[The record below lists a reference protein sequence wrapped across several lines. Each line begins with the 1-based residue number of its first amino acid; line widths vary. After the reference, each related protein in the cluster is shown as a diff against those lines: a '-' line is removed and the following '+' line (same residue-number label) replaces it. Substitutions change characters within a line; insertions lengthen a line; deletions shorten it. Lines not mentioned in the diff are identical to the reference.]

1 MKSVARNEFGVLSS
15 KNTSSIYWGVT
26 KTKKKDS
33 FTVRFMEKSNQEV
46 ITFKPKTELSETL
59 CARIAARFFDEP
71 ALYSTSPGVISMEFP
86 ECIAE
91 VNTCSNTIDLFF
103 KAQNE
108 HSVNPMHDMDV
119 CKEYSTTEYRFLD
132 EQNNPFSTVT
142 PVKVVKEKKVKV
154 VDHFRSRVNEIM
166 LGALNAAK
174 AKLATQ
180 NAVYL

>member
-15 KNTSSIYWGVT
+15 KNTASSYWGVT

-71 ALYSTSPGVISMEFP
+71 TLYSTSPGVISMVFP
-86 ECIAE
+86 EGIAE
-91 VNTCSNTIDLFF
+91 VNTCSNTIDFIF

-108 HSVNPMHDMDV
+108 HSVNPMSNMNA
-119 CKEYSTTEYRFLD
+119 CKAHSLTEYRYFD
-132 EQNNPFSTVT
+132 EEDNTFSTVT

-154 VDHFRSRVNEIM
+154 VDHFRNRVNEIM

>member
-15 KNTSSIYWGVT
+15 KNTASAYWGVT

-71 ALYSTSPGVISMEFP
+71 TLYSTSPGVISMEFP
-86 ECIAE
+86 EGMAE
-91 VNTCSNTIDLFF
+91 VNTCSNTITFSPLVR
-103 KAQNE
+103 AE
-108 HSVNPMHDMDV
+108 PIASTEEVDM
-119 CKEYSTTEYRFLD
+119 KEYYEELFVEPT
-132 EQNNPFSTVT
+132 
-142 PVKVVKEKKVKV
+142 KVEKVKKVKV
-154 VDHFRSRVNEIM
+154 VDHFRNRVNEIM

>member
-15 KNTSSIYWGVT
+15 KNTASSYWGVT

-71 ALYSTSPGVISMEFP
+71 TLYSTSPGVISMEFP

-108 HSVNPMHDMDV
+108 HSINPLNDMNV
-119 CKEYSTTEYRFLD
+119 LYFD
-132 EQNNPFSTVT
+132 EEDNAFSTVT

-154 VDHFRSRVNEIM
+154 VDNFRNRVNEIM
-166 LGALNAAK
+166 FEALSNAK
-174 AKLATQ
+174 AKIASQ
-180 NAVYL
+180 NSIYL

>member
-15 KNTSSIYWGVT
+15 KNTASNYWGVT

-91 VNTCSNTIDLFF
+91 VNTCSNTIDLLF

-108 HSVNPMHDMDV
+108 HSLSACVVFEDYDNV
-119 CKEYSTTEYRFLD
+119 
-132 EQNNPFSTVT
+132 FSTA
-142 PVKVVKEKKVKV
+142 VVELENALDSISTKTKPKSKVKV
-154 VDHFRSRVNEIM
+154 VDHFRNRVNEIM

>member
-15 KNTSSIYWGVT
+15 KNTASIYWGVT

-71 ALYSTSPGVISMEFP
+71 SLYSTSPGVISMEFP
-86 ECIAE
+86 EGMAE
-91 VNTCSNTIDLFF
+91 VNTCSNTIDVIF
-103 KAQNE
+103 KGQNE
-108 HSVNPMHDMDV
+108 QIASTEEVDM
-119 CKEYSTTEYRFLD
+119 KEYYEELFVEPT
-132 EQNNPFSTVT
+132 
-142 PVKVVKEKKVKV
+142 KVEKVKKVKV
-154 VDHFRSRVNEIM
+154 VDHFRNRVNEIM
-166 LGALNAAK
+166 IGALSAAK

>member
-15 KNTSSIYWGVT
+15 KNTASAYWGVT

-46 ITFKPKTELSETL
+46 ITFKPKTELTETL

-71 ALYSTSPGVISMEFP
+71 TLYSTSPGVISMEFP
-86 ECIAE
+86 EGLAE
-91 VNTCSNTIDLFF
+91 VNTCSNSIDFIF
-103 KAQNE
+103 KAQAE
-108 HSVNPMHDMDV
+108 PIASTEEVDM
-119 CKEYSTTEYRFLD
+119 KEYYEELFV
-132 EQNNPFSTVT
+132 EPA
-142 PVKVVKEKKVKV
+142 KVEKVKKVKV
-154 VDHFRSRVNEIM
+154 VDHFRNRVNEIM